1 MAHARVAERGIP
13 QSAIT
18 IIFTVLAA
26 VFLAAVAA
34 FAILDPLGLGAPAE
48 FEVRTTPAVL
58 ESGQQWEAQRLQQGG
73 YVDPVA
79 QSGRQWELER
89 LQQSGYANPVQ
100 QSGRQWELERRQ
112 QLPIN

>member
-18 IIFTVLAA
+18 IIVTVLAA

-58 ESGQQWEAQRLQQGG
+58 ESGQQWEAQRLQQAG

-100 QSGRQWELERRQ
+100 RSGRQWELERRQ
-112 QLPIN
+112 QLPLH